1 MKYNTNIPYKEEILF
16 LANNFRLFT
25 TDMLLALVK
34 YNKKTEP
41 KDKRDYA
48 RILATAASNK
58 IISKTDKFRRSDYID
73 NNSIPRMCWTKYGN

>member
-1 MKYNTNIPYKEEILF
+1 MIICGGIVLNTQEIYLMKYNTDIPYK
-16 LANNFRLFT
+16 
-25 TDMLLALVK
+25 
-34 YNKKTEP
+34 

-58 IISKTDKFRRSDYID
+58 IISKTDKFRRSDYVD